1 MKGRFILR
9 ALATHRLKSV
19 SKGYSAVHK
28 RFEINSINSRADHV
42 IVVALLFF
50 VKSIVYADTI
60 LRIAKLLF
68 FERNLKKLVVQ
79 KNFAFYIF
87 HLSIS
92 TRNIN
97 ISVRENVENARDQ
110 KKKKEKYVTVS
121 LLKFEPGPRSN
132 LKFRS
137 GMEDATTRAKVIES
151 SPLFLR
157 TTGVC

>member
-1 MKGRFILR
+1 MAPSKRKKFEKVSCTKKFRILHFSSITYFI
-9 ALATHRLKSV
+9 
-19 SKGYSAVHK
+19 Y
-28 RFEINSINSRADHV
+28 
-42 IVVALLFF
+42 
-50 VKSIVYADTI
+50 
-60 LRIAKLLF
+60 
-68 FERNLKKLVVQ
+68 
-79 KNFAFYIF
+79 
-87 HLSIS
+87 

-97 ISVRENVENARDQ
+97 ISVRENVENASI
-110 KKKKEKYVTVS
+110 KKKKKKYVTVS